1 MPTSFQPTIQKHLS
15 CIDFVRFI
23 ELDQES
29 KYIAILLEV
38 NHRVLICQ
46 RIFSDS
52 KLQDMKNRLFHKR
65 NSLRFLQL
73 RQHWH
78 SRMGMVE
85 WMRDMYDEYRLRKW
99 TEIQDL
105 INNIFATYSS
115 EEVMTV
121 LILAE
126 VSSQSIG
133 IFIENEEE
141 GETSVNSESDVSQ
154 VEEVMMVEGDSEE
167 GQGTRVSGEMGEVNT
182 VVEDEEMED
191 VSTFSVATAL

>member
-1 MPTSFQPTIQKHLS
+1 
-15 CIDFVRFI
+15 
-23 ELDQES
+23 
-29 KYIAILLEV
+29 
-38 NHRVLICQ
+38 
-46 RIFSDS
+46 
-52 KLQDMKNRLFHKR
+52 
-65 NSLRFLQL
+65 
-73 RQHWH
+73 
-78 SRMGMVE
+78 
-85 WMRDMYDEYRLRKW
+85 MRDMYDEYRLRKW

-141 GETSVNSESDVSQ
+141 GEISVTSESDVSQ

-167 GQGTRVSGEMGEVNT
+167 GQGAQVSGEMEEVNT

>member
-1 MPTSFQPTIQKHLS
+1 
-15 CIDFVRFI
+15 
-23 ELDQES
+23 
-29 KYIAILLEV
+29 
-38 NHRVLICQ
+38 
-46 RIFSDS
+46 
-52 KLQDMKNRLFHKR
+52 
-65 NSLRFLQL
+65 
-73 RQHWH
+73 
-78 SRMGMVE
+78 
-85 WMRDMYDEYRLRKW
+85 MRDMYDEYRLRKW

-141 GETSVNSESDVSQ
+141 GEISVTSESDVSQ

-167 GQGTRVSGEMGEVNT
+167 GQGTQVSGEMEEVNT

>member
-1 MPTSFQPTIQKHLS
+1 
-15 CIDFVRFI
+15 
-23 ELDQES
+23 
-29 KYIAILLEV
+29 
-38 NHRVLICQ
+38 
-46 RIFSDS
+46 
-52 KLQDMKNRLFHKR
+52 
-65 NSLRFLQL
+65 
-73 RQHWH
+73 
-78 SRMGMVE
+78 
-85 WMRDMYDEYRLRKW
+85 MRDMYDEYRLRKW

-167 GQGTRVSGEMGEVNT
+167 GQGAQVSGEMEEVNT

>member
-1 MPTSFQPTIQKHLS
+1 
-15 CIDFVRFI
+15 
-23 ELDQES
+23 
-29 KYIAILLEV
+29 
-38 NHRVLICQ
+38 
-46 RIFSDS
+46 
-52 KLQDMKNRLFHKR
+52 
-65 NSLRFLQL
+65 
-73 RQHWH
+73 
-78 SRMGMVE
+78 
-85 WMRDMYDEYRLRKW
+85 
-99 TEIQDL
+99 
-105 INNIFATYSS
+105 
-115 EEVMTV
+115 MTV

-167 GQGTRVSGEMGEVNT
+167 GQRTQVSGEMGEVNT

>member
-1 MPTSFQPTIQKHLS
+1 
-15 CIDFVRFI
+15 
-23 ELDQES
+23 
-29 KYIAILLEV
+29 
-38 NHRVLICQ
+38 
-46 RIFSDS
+46 
-52 KLQDMKNRLFHKR
+52 
-65 NSLRFLQL
+65 
-73 RQHWH
+73 
-78 SRMGMVE
+78 
-85 WMRDMYDEYRLRKW
+85 
-99 TEIQDL
+99 
-105 INNIFATYSS
+105 
-115 EEVMTV
+115 MTV

-167 GQGTRVSGEMGEVNT
+167 GQGAQVSGEMEEVNT

>member
-1 MPTSFQPTIQKHLS
+1 
-15 CIDFVRFI
+15 
-23 ELDQES
+23 
-29 KYIAILLEV
+29 
-38 NHRVLICQ
+38 
-46 RIFSDS
+46 
-52 KLQDMKNRLFHKR
+52 MKNRLFHKR

-167 GQGTRVSGEMGEVNT
+167 GQGTQVSGEMGEVNT

-191 VSTFSVATAL
+191 DSTFSVATALWWVMNHK

>member
-1 MPTSFQPTIQKHLS
+1 
-15 CIDFVRFI
+15 
-23 ELDQES
+23 
-29 KYIAILLEV
+29 
-38 NHRVLICQ
+38 
-46 RIFSDS
+46 
-52 KLQDMKNRLFHKR
+52 MKNRLFHQR

-73 RQHWH
+73 HQHWH
-78 SRMGMVE
+78 SRLGMVE

-141 GETSVNSESDVSQ
+141 GETSVTSESDVSQ
-154 VEEVMMVEGDSEE
+154 VEEVMMVEGGSEE
-167 GQGTRVSGEMGEVNT
+167 GVSGEMAEVNT
-182 VVEDEEMED
+182 IVEDAEMED

>member
-1 MPTSFQPTIQKHLS
+1 
-15 CIDFVRFI
+15 
-23 ELDQES
+23 
-29 KYIAILLEV
+29 
-38 NHRVLICQ
+38 
-46 RIFSDS
+46 
-52 KLQDMKNRLFHKR
+52 MKNRLFHKR
-65 NSLRFLQL
+65 NCLRFLQL

-167 GQGTRVSGEMGEVNT
+167 GQGTQVSGEMGEVNT

>member
-1 MPTSFQPTIQKHLS
+1 
-15 CIDFVRFI
+15 
-23 ELDQES
+23 
-29 KYIAILLEV
+29 
-38 NHRVLICQ
+38 
-46 RIFSDS
+46 
-52 KLQDMKNRLFHKR
+52 
-65 NSLRFLQL
+65 
-73 RQHWH
+73 
-78 SRMGMVE
+78 
-85 WMRDMYDEYRLRKW
+85 MRDMYDEYRLRKW

-141 GETSVNSESDVSQ
+141 GEISVNSESDVSQ

-167 GQGTRVSGEMGEVNT
+167 GQGAQVSGEMEEVNT